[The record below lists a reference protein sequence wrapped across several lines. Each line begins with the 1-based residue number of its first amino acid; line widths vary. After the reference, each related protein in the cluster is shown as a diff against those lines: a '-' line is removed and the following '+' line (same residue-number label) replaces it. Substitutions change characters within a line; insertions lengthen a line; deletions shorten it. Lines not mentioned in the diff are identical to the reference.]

1 MRKVLSFFRR
11 HPVSSIIVILLL
23 YVAIGALAP
32 FAVPGQLSV
41 DEKTFSK
48 EDYYTE
54 DPDALSA
61 DRAHIVEENQEALTQ
76 RIRMLELCQERSDPI
91 HL

>member
-11 HPVSSIIVILLL
+11 HPISSIIVILLL

-54 DPDALSA
+54 DPDTLSA

-76 RIRMLELCQERSDPI
+76 RIRMLELARK
-91 HL
+91 

>member
-32 FAVPGQLSV
+32 FAVPRQLSA

-54 DPDALSA
+54 DPDAPCA
-61 DRAHIVEENQEALTQ
+61 DRAHIV
-76 RIRMLELCQERSDPI
+76 
-91 HL
+91 

>member
-61 DRAHIVEENQEALTQ
+61 DRAHIVEREVRKPLPRGSGCWNL
-76 RIRMLELCQERSDPI
+76 PGKK
-91 HL
+91 